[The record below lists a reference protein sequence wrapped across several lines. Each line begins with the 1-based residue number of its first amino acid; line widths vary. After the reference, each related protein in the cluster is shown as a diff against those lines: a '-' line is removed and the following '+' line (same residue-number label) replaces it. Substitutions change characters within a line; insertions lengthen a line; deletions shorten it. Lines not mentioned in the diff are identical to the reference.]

1 MALWTEEKSEVMDQ
15 KVKEYEEQKKRDEEM
30 RAEIKRQQEE
40 RESLDW
46 AAETVY
52 VDALRNVAVTFGSKD
67 LRYNLSMLMK
77 EVL

>member
-1 MALWTEEKSEVMDQ
+1 MEMESKQTQEVL
-15 KVKEYEEQKKRDEEM
+15 
-30 RAEIKRQQEE
+30 RAAKRQQEE

-67 LRYNLSMLMK
+67 LRYDISRLMK